1 MIECIS
7 LVYVAL
13 KMNCRNLSN
22 LVQFVMKTKQDNNMT
37 DRIGAI
43 YTKNDNELSRLIV
56 SDVICDETK
65 QNNDMTNRIGAVYIE
80 NETELS

>member
-1 MIECIS
+1 
-7 LVYVAL
+7 
-13 KMNCRNLSN
+13 
-22 LVQFVMKTKQDNNMT
+22 MT

-65 QNNDMTNRIGAVYIE
+65 
-80 NETELS
+80 